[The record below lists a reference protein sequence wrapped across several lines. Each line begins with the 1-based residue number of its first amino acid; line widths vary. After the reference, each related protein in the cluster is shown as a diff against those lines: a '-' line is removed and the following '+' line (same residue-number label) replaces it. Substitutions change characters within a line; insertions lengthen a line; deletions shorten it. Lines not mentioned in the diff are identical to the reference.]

1 MLKDKV
7 AIITGGAQGIGYAV
21 AERYVAEGAKV
32 ALWDVNEDQ
41 LTAARSKLT
50 DMGGTVKTQVVNVTD
65 SKAVAEAMEAVE
77 KDLGPVDVV
86 VNNAGITR
94 DGMLHKMTDEQWDLV
109 IDVNLKGV
117 FLVGREAAKRM
128 RDRGHGVILNTSSVV
143 GIWGNIG
150 QSNYAATKFGV
161 IGLTKTWAKELG
173 RKNIRVNAIAPGYTN
188 TEMMQTV
195 PEKVLDGICS
205 KTPLGRLAE
214 PKEIASAFT
223 YLASDEAAFITG
235 QVLAVDGGLVI

>member
-1 MLKDKV
+1 MLKDKI
-7 AIITGGAQGIGYAV
+7 AIITGGAQGIGLAV
-21 AERYVAEGAKV
+21 AERYVKEGAKV

-41 LTAARSKLT
+41 LAAARNKLA

-65 SKAVAEAMEAVE
+65 STAVAEAMDAVE
-77 KDLGPVDVV
+77 KELGPVDVV

-128 RDRGHGVILNTSSVV
+128 RDRGKGVILNTSSVV

-195 PEKVLDGICS
+195 PEKVLDGIRA
-205 KTPLGRLAE
+205 KTPLNRLAE
-214 PKEIASAFT
+214 PAEIASAFT